1 MSIRGIKPMLCRL
14 QYALEEEGL
23 ASELV
28 LSEGAVQE
36 HGRDVTSTNL
46 VVGYTGSPNSQVAL
60 DLTLW
65 MAHQTRLATH
75 PPVMVHVVY
84 VLNSRQFDQADQ
96 VLYQARHLAEEWR
109 GSLISHL
116 RFGDT
121 ATELAQICE
130 AEQADMLCLGC
141 SSMEHPLIQ
150 SLSPFVACPLIGIPR
165 SLSRNQPIPA
175 VV

>member
-1 MSIRGIKPMLCRL
+1 MSVRGIKPMLLRL

-28 LSEGAVQE
+28 LSPGAVEE
-36 HGRDVTSTNL
+36 HSHDVIATNL
-46 VVGYTGSPNSQVAL
+46 VVGYTGSPNSQLAL

-75 PPVMVHVVY
+75 PPVMVHVAY
-84 VLNSRQFDQADQ
+84 VLSSRQFEQADQ

-109 GSLISHL
+109 GSLITHL

-121 ATELAQICE
+121 AIELAQIC
-130 AEQADMLCLGC
+130 ATEQADLLCLGC
-141 SSMEHPLIQ
+141 STMEHPLIQ
-150 SLSPFVACPLIGIPR
+150 SLSAFVACPMIGIPHSLAR
-165 SLSRNQPIPA
+165 SQTVAA
-175 VV
+175 VL